1 MHHGVQKEKSPENF
15 CVLLLLDLWKYIF
28 MGKKAKE
35 KRRNEEKYVT
45 TFKTLDEGFFVNVKK
60 LF

>member
-1 MHHGVQKEKSPENF
+1 
-15 CVLLLLDLWKYIF
+15 